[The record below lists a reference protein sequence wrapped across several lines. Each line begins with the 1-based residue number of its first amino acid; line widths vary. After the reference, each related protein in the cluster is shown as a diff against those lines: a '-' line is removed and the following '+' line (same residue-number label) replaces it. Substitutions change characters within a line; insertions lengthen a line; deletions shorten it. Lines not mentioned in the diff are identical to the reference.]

1 MEISSLKL
9 AELLIFSFVFGLC
22 LGFFNDFNRI
32 IRVFFG
38 ARYSSKDY
46 SKLYDFFKIK
56 NKTYNE
62 TTKFT
67 TFLFK
72 IIIIIQDVLFS
83 LSVGCGTVLLIYC
96 YNDGRFRLFT
106 PLAIILGFFL
116 YYFSVGK
123 LVMLVSEPIAVF
135 IKELLERILHL
146 TFIPI
151 KSVSKATLKVISK
164 LYYLIKKHL
173 AKRMNI
179 RYNIKEVKRLAFLSK
194 IGFIN
199 YRELKN
205 EVES

>member
-1 MEISSLKL
+1 
-9 AELLIFSFVFGLC
+9 
-22 LGFFNDFNRI
+22 
-32 IRVFFG
+32 
-38 ARYSSKDY
+38 
-46 SKLYDFFKIK
+46 
-56 NKTYNE
+56 
-62 TTKFT
+62 
-67 TFLFK
+67 
-72 IIIIIQDVLFS
+72 
-83 LSVGCGTVLLIYC
+83 
-96 YNDGRFRLFT
+96 
-106 PLAIILGFFL
+106 
-116 YYFSVGK
+116 
-123 LVMLVSEPIAVF
+123 MLVSEPITVF

-164 LYYLIKKHL
+164 IYYLIKKHL